1 MGVPTHC
8 IVLPERLCTAMR
20 VLVKCCGTPRCTR
33 YHSGA
38 SFFGEVWSTNSLS
51 YLTIRIYWVP
61 GHGIIGIASDQTCR
75 AQTGISPLR
84 VPCVPII
91 WPGTR
96 TACSYSSSSDGRF
109 SGILC
114 RCMHGAKVGA
124 VVAVV
129 VQWDPNGTK
138 LQNCISSNR
147 RIRLS
152 ISCRKDRDAETHAS

>member
-33 YHSGA
+33 YSTTLVPL
-38 SFFGEVWSTNSLS
+38 SLVKFGRQIPSRISL
-51 YLTIRIYWVP
+51 YWVP